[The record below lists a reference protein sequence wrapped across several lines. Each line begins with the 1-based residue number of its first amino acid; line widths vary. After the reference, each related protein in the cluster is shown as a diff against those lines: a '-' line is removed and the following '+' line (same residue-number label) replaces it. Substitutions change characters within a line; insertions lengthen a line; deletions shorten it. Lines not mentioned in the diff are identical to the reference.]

1 MGWCDFHEQRGW
13 QTIIALRRVI
23 MLIPQHP
30 DNIADTMAKDEGL
43 ICKLKL
49 ELTDDGIEI
58 KFAEYDDPTKF
69 RLYEKGKNR
78 LTMEFEQDYSFTKRP
93 KRFRAKYDISQYD
106 FSGEYYEAYD
116 ERLDGYGPYEKMV
129 MAKQGIYNVS
139 QEHGGFTLEDEN
151 SGYSY
156 GMFDMAVSVDIDREN
171 LTMKLIEPSGYI
183 AGEFEIWWCDETG
196 EYYFIDSSDTCWFKY

>member
-1 MGWCDFHEQRGW
+1 
-13 QTIIALRRVI
+13 

-30 DNIADTMAKDEGL
+30 DNIAYTMAKDEGL

-69 RLYEKGKNR
+69 PLYEKGKNR

-93 KRFRAKYDISQYD
+93 KWFRAKYD
-106 FSGEYYEAYD
+106 
-116 ERLDGYGPYEKMV
+116 PYEKMI
-129 MAKQGIYNVS
+129 MAKQGVYNVS

-171 LTMKLIEPSGYI
+171 LTMQLIEPSGYI
-183 AGEFEIWWCDETG
+183 ADEFEIWWCDETG
-196 EYYFIDSSDTCWFKY
+196 EYYFIDSLDTCWFKY